1 MNVSTEGCTLYISNK
16 LTSIWE
22 CAFGSSCFTIYCEA
36 ESRPSTWD
44 VGWLGNNIDKPTVN
58 WVSNSK
64 KQITSLIIHINY
76 VLNEVF

>member
-22 CAFGSSCFTIYCEA
+22 CAFESSCFTIYCEA

-58 WVSNSK
+58 CGV
-64 KQITSLIIHINY
+64 T
-76 VLNEVF
+76 F